1 MGRAEADLFLYI
13 EGAAMSKERSSMRRI
28 VDVIALGLCLVV
40 VTLVVIQ
47 QTRNESVESVVTQ
60 TELSLAQFHEVLK
73 VQATTNG
80 VAVNGRGWPN
90 TIEGHWFED
99 DPPRNHLLTG
109 DRPWVELAPA
119 EDADRDHPADPV
131 AFDLEG
137 HNAASFWYNPYRG
150 VVRAR
155 VAPQINEDETL
166 ALYNRVNGVF
176 LATLA
181 PEGGLRNAEQEHDEA
196 ERLRE
201 ISERVR
207 QMAESTGAVTAPD
220 NVVSVRRVEPQ
231 AEPQAE
237 PEPESMHQSEPDPVE
252 DEPAAEP
259 ADEPTTDPEPTK
271 DPKKPL

>member
-1 MGRAEADLFLYI
+1 MP
-13 EGAAMSKERSSMRRI
+13 SERSSLRRI
-28 VDVIALGLCLVV
+28 VDVVALGLCLVA

-47 QTRNESVESVVTQ
+47 QTRSDSVENVVTQ
-60 TELSLAQFHEVLK
+60 TELSLAQFHSILK

-131 AFDLEG
+131 AFDLDG
-137 HNAASFWYNPYRG
+137 HKAASFWYNPYRG

-181 PEGGLRNAEQEHDEA
+181 PEGGLRSAEQEHDEA

-207 QMAESTGAVTAPD
+207 QMAESTGAVVAPD
-220 NVVSVRRVEPQ
+220 TVVKVRRLEP
-231 AEPQAE
+231 EAE
-237 PEPESMHQSEPDPVE
+237 PELPPEPEALHQSEPDPVE
-252 DEPAAEP
+252 VDPAPETTDEPNATPKPASEP
-259 ADEPTTDPEPTK
+259 QKRP
-271 DPKKPL
+271 

>member
-1 MGRAEADLFLYI
+1 
-13 EGAAMSKERSSMRRI
+13 MSKERSNLRRI
-28 VDVIALGLCLVV
+28 VDVVALGLCLVV
-40 VTLVVIQ
+40 VALVVIQ
-47 QTRNESVESVVTQ
+47 QTRSESVESVVVQ
-60 TELSLAQFHEVLK
+60 TELSLAHFHEVLK
-73 VQATTNG
+73 VQATTSG

-90 TIEGHWFED
+90 TIEGHWFEN

-131 AFDLEG
+131 AFDTG
-137 HNAASFWYNPYRG
+137 GQKAASFWYNPYRG

-176 LATLA
+176 LPTLA

-207 QMAESTGAVTAPD
+207 QMAESTGAVAAPD
-220 NVVSVRRVEPQ
+220 NVVKVRRVEPQ
-231 AEPQAE
+231 SEPAAA
-237 PEPESMHQSEPDPVE
+237 PEPETQHQSEPDPVAV
-252 DEPAAEP
+252 EPVPEPTDDPSKTPAEP
-259 ADEPTTDPEPTK
+259 AQEPQ
-271 DPKKPL
+271 KPL